1 MTSFLCYY
9 TIIMQ
14 NIHIEHPEDS
24 ILNGDLSVLNWFT
37 TNSNVTVKIDGS
49 PAIVWGRNPS
59 TGNFFVGTKSVFN
72 KIKIKI
78 NESHQQIDN
87 NHQGEVAE
95 ILHHCFDYLPRTNN
109 IYQGDFLG
117 FGGDS
122 TYCANTITYEFPE
135 KLTQNIIIA
144 PHTYYEAT
152 TNRLRDCIKQP
163 LKKRLTDT
171 SHVLFVRPNVKISDQ
186 LDDIQDVCNFAKQIA
201 TLCEFP
207 SNKQVTRIKKQLNT
221 CIREG
226 LEIDDITLEALA
238 SDNNVD
244 INVLRLWKLVESI
257 KMDMFCYLHPDDD
270 ILCTINDH
278 YVDHEGYV
286 MWNEFGLFKIVD
298 RRTFSYHNFHVSR
311 NRN

>member
-1 MTSFLCYY
+1 
-9 TIIMQ
+9 MQ

-37 TNSNVTVKIDGS
+37 ANSNVTVKIDGS

-109 IYQGDFLG
+109 IYQGDFIG
-117 FGGDS
+117 FGGNS
-122 TYCANTITYEFPE
+122 TYCPNTITYEFPE

-207 SNKQVTRIKKQLNT
+207 SVKQVTRIKKQLNT

-226 LEIDDITLEALA
+226 LEIDDLTLEALA
-238 SDNNVD
+238 SDNLID
-244 INVLRLWKLVESI
+244 INVLRLWKLVELI

-270 ILCTINDH
+270 IECTIDGH
-278 YVDHEGYV
+278 FVDHEGYV

-298 RRTFSYHNFHVSR
+298 RRTFSYHNFHASR

>member
-1 MTSFLCYY
+1 
-9 TIIMQ
+9 MQ

-37 TNSNVTVKIDGS
+37 ADSNVTVKIDGS

-109 IYQGDFLG
+109 IYQGDFIG
-117 FGGDS
+117 FGGNS
-122 TYCANTITYEFPE
+122 TYCPNTITYEFPE

-226 LEIDDITLEALA
+226 IEIDDLTLEALA
-238 SDNNVD
+238 SDNLID

-270 ILCTINDH
+270 IECTIDGH
-278 YVDHEGYV
+278 FVDHEGYV

-298 RRTFSYHNFHVSR
+298 RRTFSYHNFHVSK

>member
-37 TNSNVTVKIDGS
+37 ANSNVTVKIDGS

-95 ILHHCFDYLPRTNN
+95 ILHHCFDYLPRTNI
-109 IYQGDFLG
+109 IYQGDFIG
-117 FGGDS
+117 FGGNS
-122 TYCANTITYEFPE
+122 TYCPNTITYDFPE

-207 SNKQVTRIKKQLNT
+207 SVKQVTRIKKQLNT

-226 LEIDDITLEALA
+226 LEIDDLTLEALA
-238 SDNNVD
+238 SDNLID

-270 ILCTINDH
+270 IECTIDGH
-278 YVDHEGYV
+278 FVDHEGYV

-298 RRTFSYHNFHVSR
+298 RRTFSYHNFHVSK

>member
-37 TNSNVTVKIDGS
+37 ANSNVTVKIDGS

-109 IYQGDFLG
+109 IYQGDFIG
-117 FGGDS
+117 FGGNS
-122 TYCANTITYEFPE
+122 TYCPNTITYDFPE

-144 PHTYYEAT
+144 PHTYYEAP
-152 TNRLRDCIKQP
+152 TNRLRDCIRQP
-163 LKKRLTDT
+163 LKNRLTDT

-226 LEIDDITLEALA
+226 LEIDDLTLEALA
-238 SDNNVD
+238 SDNLID

-270 ILCTINDH
+270 IECTIDGH
-278 YVDHEGYV
+278 FVDHEGYV

-298 RRTFSYHNFHVSR
+298 RRTFSYHNFHASR